1 MVCKRVAVAAAVGLV
16 SGLLA
21 RAVDAQVDDDDYWND
36 DEPAVENKK
45 TDEKKLLIAVIVGG
59 GSIIALLAVVVY
71 IYTAPAKESIV
82 LYSPA
87 SHNGHSFARHH
98 RIRQSGRTAASWLGK
113 SFYQRDSNST
123 FSSDHSNSI
132 VQGKKPI
139 LPRDI
144 TNQKLAKVSA
154 RIGARQTFG
163 TRFWKAKPENRGPV
177 CLFEIRSGMQTTQVL
192 LRWTAGLRRRM
203 P

>member
-21 RAVDAQVDDDDYWND
+21 HAVDAQVDDDDYWND

-87 SHNGHSFARHH
+87 SQNGHSFARHH
-98 RIRQSGRTAASWLGK
+98 RIRQSGRTAGESPL
-113 SFYQRDSNST
+113 
-123 FSSDHSNSI
+123 
-132 VQGKKPI
+132 
-139 LPRDI
+139 
-144 TNQKLAKVSA
+144 
-154 RIGARQTFG
+154 
-163 TRFWKAKPENRGPV
+163 
-177 CLFEIRSGMQTTQVL
+177 
-192 LRWTAGLRRRM
+192 
-203 P
+203 